1 MNKFYMKKTL
11 RFLTLLMLSMALL
24 ISSMTVSA
32 SSTGITNTK
41 PKITETKMIKHRV
54 TTEIYIV
61 FKGDKRLD
69 GYQIYVQNTNKKGK
83 TQHKRLL
90 KTFKNGKGDIGIS
103 YGYSL
108 YKTVKKDSAT
118 CTISIRGYRDL
129 KSGKCQYTKFAAR
142 TFKFN

>member
-1 MNKFYMKKTL
+1 MKKTIK
-11 RFLTLLMLSMALL
+11 FLTRLILCMALVM
-24 ISSMTVSA
+24 SCMTVSA
-32 SSTGITNTK
+32 ASAGITNTK
-41 PKITETKMIKHRV
+41 PKIIETKMIKHRV
-54 TTEIYIV
+54 TTELHIV
-61 FKGDKRLD
+61 FKNDKRVD

-129 KSGKCQYTKFAAR
+129 KSGKRQYTKFAAR

>member
-54 TTEIYIV
+54 TTEMYIV

-83 TQHKRLL
+83 T
-90 KTFKNGKGDIGIS
+90 
-103 YGYSL
+103 
-108 YKTVKKDSAT
+108 
-118 CTISIRGYRDL
+118 
-129 KSGKCQYTKFAAR
+129 
-142 TFKFN
+142 